1 MIFQGPTFVYASS
14 MHDILARLIFVRAL
28 PLNAGFLIFD
38 GALLLDARVRNF
50 DRGLQLKLAMRG
62 EPNICAISKFQMWE
76 GEEVLPRVWLV
87 PEQSHRWGTS

>member
-50 DRGLQLKLAMRG
+50 DRGLQLKAGDARGTKHLRGQRTSDVEGKRSLAA
-62 EPNICAISKFQMWE
+62 CLACS
-76 GEEVLPRVWLV
+76 
-87 PEQSHRWGTS
+87 